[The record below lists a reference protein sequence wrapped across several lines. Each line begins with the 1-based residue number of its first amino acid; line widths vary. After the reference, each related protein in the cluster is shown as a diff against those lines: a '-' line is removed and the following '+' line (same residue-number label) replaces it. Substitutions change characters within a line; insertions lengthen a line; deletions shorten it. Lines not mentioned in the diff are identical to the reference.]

1 MRGLG
6 GMRQILHRL
15 AAEPAAVGSLLA
27 SVLPALVA
35 LGLISLDAEAIGVL
49 VVAVNTIVGFAVRML
64 VFPAAQQ
71 QEQQL
76 AVAADA

>member
-1 MRGLG
+1 
-6 GMRQILHRL
+6 MRQILTRV

-35 LGLISLDAEAIGVL
+35 LGLITLDAEAIGVL

-64 VFPAAQQ
+64 VAPAGPQKT
-71 QEQQL
+71 L
-76 AVAADA
+76 AGTAEA

>member
-1 MRGLG
+1 MHK
-6 GMRQILHRL
+6 ILHRL

-35 LGLISLDAEAIGVL
+35 LGLITLDAEAIGVL
-49 VVAVNTIVGFAVRML
+49 VVAVNTIVAFAVRML

-71 QEQQL
+71 QEQL

>member
-1 MRGLG
+1 
-6 GMRQILHRL
+6 MRQILHRL

-71 QEQQL
+71 PEQQL

>member
-1 MRGLG
+1 
-6 GMRQILHRL
+6 MRQILHRL

-49 VVAVNTIVGFAVRML
+49 VVAVNTIIGFAVRML
-64 VFPAAQQ
+64 VLPAAQQ
-71 QEQQL
+71 NAL
-76 AVAADA
+76 ATPAEA

>member
-1 MRGLG
+1 
-6 GMRQILHRL
+6 MRQILHRL

-35 LGLISLDAEAIGVL
+35 LGLITLDAEAIGVL

-64 VFPAAQQ
+64 VLPVGPQK
-71 QEQQL
+71 EL
-76 AVAADA
+76 AGTAEA

>member
-1 MRGLG
+1 
-6 GMRQILHRL
+6 MRQTLNRL

-64 VFPAAQQ
+64 VLPAAQQ
-71 QEQQL
+71 DAL
-76 AVAADA
+76 AAPAEA

>member
-1 MRGLG
+1 
-6 GMRQILHRL
+6 MRQILHRL
-15 AAEPAAVGSLLA
+15 SAEPAAVGSLMA

-64 VFPAAQQ
+64 VLPAAQRQ
-71 QEQQL
+71 PAL
-76 AVAADA
+76 AVTADA